1 MYERVCVRACVYSRE
16 NIGEK
21 EVTARVWQM
30 RLGTMLLPKNG
41 IKSEGRGSVGEAMVD
56 GATESEK
63 FVLQKSPGFAV
74 HPRPGLAKFEHVR
87 GGSRAQFRQFRQ
99 FNFFF

>member
-1 MYERVCVRACVYSRE
+1 
-16 NIGEK
+16 
-21 EVTARVWQM
+21 
-30 RLGTMLLPKNG
+30 
-41 IKSEGRGSVGEAMVD
+41 MVD

-87 GGSRAQFRQFRQ
+87 GVSRAQLRFFLT
-99 FNFFF
+99 FFFTDAFAKVGAHSKSV